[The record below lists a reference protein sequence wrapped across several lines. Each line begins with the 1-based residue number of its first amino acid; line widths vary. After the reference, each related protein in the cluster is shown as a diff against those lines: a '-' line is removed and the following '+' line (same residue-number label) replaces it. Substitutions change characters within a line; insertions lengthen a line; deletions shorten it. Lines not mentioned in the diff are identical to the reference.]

1 MLLSPARRERPRLG
15 PAGPRSRRQTR
26 PSNAS
31 AASAVGAREDERARE
46 TSYGSNF
53 SDEPESIISGSS
65 STETTIPVSTPVTA
79 VIPETIVEDPSATTD
94 SESLLAPSI
103 VSSTAHGH
111 SSDSARL
118 STAST
123 GILYGLY
130 SNTEPD
136 FNHDMQSPPAYS
148 ATDFGSRIHT
158 PDPSTTAFSSPS
170 QPVVH
175 LDEDVTIRVP
185 LQPSPNPSQLHTR
198 DLPLSP
204 PPRLPSSSPTPIAT
218 VPPVS
223 SSSIPPP
230 FNSRDSFHQSPSPS
244 PLLTTSFPHQQ
255 RHSTSSSPRSS
266 SPRASTPSRN
276 SPLPSR
282 PSTSLSVYQHAP
294 PSTASVK
301 SVNSNSNSNSNTPK
315 SAPIPLPPL
324 PPLIP
329 IEFPDPPLNLSAI
342 GDEDYARYK
351 PLTLEAAQWTLSSG
365 ELQALV
371 SAAIRESADVRFIRC
386 VFRVFV
392 LWLLRGHLSKAREL
406 RGHIVAQTK
415 FIVLPVSLIHRL
427 VRILSVSFTNSS
439 PILLLLQQTSKTLCC
454 HRPPLRTRPSRL
466 RTPHPPSQTP
476 LRRRSQ
482 KDVSPVTLRTR
493 LFFFL
498 LFLAPRRRT
507 TRTGRALTLNCVH
520 STLAFARLPDHVFEQ

>member
-1 MLLSPARRERPRLG
+1 MEEPGPSLLLSPARRERPRLG

-31 AASAVGAREDERARE
+31 AAAAVGARDDEHARE

-53 SDEPESIISGSS
+53 SDEPESIISGPPS
-65 STETTIPVSTPVTA
+65 STETTAVQVSTPVTA
-79 VIPETIVEDPSATTD
+79 VIPEAIVEDTSATTD

-123 GILYGLY
+123 GILYGPY

-223 SSSIPPP
+223 SLSIPPP

-406 RGHIVAQTK
+406 RGHTVARTT

-427 VRILSVSFTNSS
+427 
-439 PILLLLQQTSKTLCC
+439 
-454 HRPPLRTRPSRL
+454 
-466 RTPHPPSQTP
+466 
-476 LRRRSQ
+476 
-482 KDVSPVTLRTR
+482 
-493 LFFFL
+493 
-498 LFLAPRRRT
+498 A
-507 TRTGRALTLNCVH
+507 
-520 STLAFARLPDHVFEQ
+520 